1 MIPLRFYRDDKNV
14 YYNNPDGTTK
24 SMTIQEFEEHFSG
37 GSGGLPEYDS
47 GNAGEVLSV
56 DAGGDLTWRTLPPG
70 GGVTYF
76 DATVDYVGQSV
87 NCDVTKAD
95 ISRMLN
101 SGSHPVIRFNAP
113 EGGATI
119 YEPLDSVYGDD
130 TNGSYSFQKYVTFML
145 SGSPQVLSVLSYIL
159 ILLEWY
165 EEDDEM
171 VTQWTL
177 DYVFTG

>member
-37 GSGGLPEYDS
+37 GSGG
-47 GNAGEVLSV
+47 
-56 DAGGDLTWRTLPPG
+56 

-76 DATVDYVGQSV
+76 DATVDYGERTVD
-87 NCDVTKAD
+87 CDVTKAD
-95 ISRMLN
+95 IAGMLN

-113 EGGATI
+113 EGGAKI
-119 YEPLDSVYGDD
+119 YEPLDAVYGDD
-130 TNGSYSFQKYVTFML
+130 AEGAYSFQRYMTLGVG
-145 SGSPQVLSVLSYIL
+145 GSPTVISVNGYVLIMLT
-159 ILLEWY
+159 WY

-171 VTQWTL
+171 VTEWSL
-177 DYVFTG
+177 DFIHTN

>member
-95 ISRMLN
+95 IAEMIN
-101 SGSHPVIRFNAP
+101 SGALPVIRFNAP

-119 YEPLDSVYGDD
+119 YEPLDCVLGNA
-130 TNGSYSFQKYVTFML
+130 TEGSYSFKRYVNFLVGGEPTVISI
-145 SGSPQVLSVLSYIL
+145 SGYIW
-159 ILLEWY
+159 IFLEWY